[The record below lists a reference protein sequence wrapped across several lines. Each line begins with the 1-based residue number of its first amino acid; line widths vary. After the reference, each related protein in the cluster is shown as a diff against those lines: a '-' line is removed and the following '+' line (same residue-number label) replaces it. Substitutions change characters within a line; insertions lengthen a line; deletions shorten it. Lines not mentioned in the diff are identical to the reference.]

1 MANLLSTFTDA
12 ARNLSRNP
20 LGIIA
25 LFIVLV
31 YGIAALV
38 FGISGGHL
46 DAGQKWP
53 LIWFLTLFPVLV
65 LFLFGWLVACH
76 HTKLYSPTDYP
87 DKEGFFRALSPQEQ
101 RTRLDEEARELAT
114 EAPTTPPDTESSASV
129 ENVMTSRLLS
139 DVRSRYMIAE
149 ELVFREL
156 QAEFGQGI
164 QRHVGIHGA
173 DFGIDGLL
181 MDRGRL
187 TAIEVKFSR
196 MPRWRNIFRT
206 ALSHVQRMISR
217 LPPGARFVIAI
228 VTEGLT
234 DAQRKKESAAVQ
246 DLLRDYQR
254 RGEVEGVSYSI
265 ELRVY
270 DFDELRQKYGLT
282 EEA

>member
-1 MANLLSTFTDA
+1 
-12 ARNLSRNP
+12 
-20 LGIIA
+20 
-25 LFIVLV
+25 
-31 YGIAALV
+31 
-38 FGISGGHL
+38 
-46 DAGQKWP
+46 
-53 LIWFLTLFPVLV
+53 
-65 LFLFGWLVACH
+65 
-76 HTKLYSPTDYP
+76 
-87 DKEGFFRALSPQEQ
+87 
-101 RTRLDEEARELAT
+101 
-114 EAPTTPPDTESSASV
+114 
-129 ENVMTSRLLS
+129 
-139 DVRSRYMIAE
+139 
-149 ELVFREL
+149 
-156 QAEFGQGI
+156 
-164 QRHVGIHGA
+164 
-173 DFGIDGLL
+173 